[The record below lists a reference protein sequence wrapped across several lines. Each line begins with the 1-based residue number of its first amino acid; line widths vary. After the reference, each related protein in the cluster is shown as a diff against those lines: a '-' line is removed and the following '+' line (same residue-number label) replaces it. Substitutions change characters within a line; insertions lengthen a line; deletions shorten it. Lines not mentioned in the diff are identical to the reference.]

1 MAINGSGSE
10 VEVVLD
16 VIHDTTHLAL
26 TELESKIV
34 LAVAA
39 SV

>member
-1 MAINGSGSE
+1 MTINGSGSE
-10 VEVVLD
+10 VEIVLD

-26 TELESKIV
+26 TELEPKIA
-34 LAVAA
+34 LAVTA